1 MVEENSGIY
10 GKPKFGMIV
19 WMFAITIIL
28 ALIVGWVFLR
38 SGHPDMHVKPQP
50 KDNRGSLSVTVRDL
64 SV

>member
-19 WMFAITIIL
+19 WMFAIAIVL
-28 ALIVGWVFLR
+28 ALVLGLFFLR

-50 KDNRGSLSVTVRDL
+50 KDNKGSLSAPISGR